1 MAQLL
6 STSPVAVE
14 QILNSIS
21 LGLILVD
28 AEQRIC
34 LWNGWIERHSGVAAE
49 QALGRQISEAFEEL
63 PSRAILTAISN
74 TLNYGL
80 PVVLSNALH
89 RSPLPLFD
97 RSEQDDEKKRIHQ
110 SITITPLSAD
120 DGSRLCLIQVSDSS
134 TSIKREKILRT
145 HSEALKREATTD
157 SLTGIYNRRFFD
169 EHYKIAMGHAVRNN
183 VPLSIFMLDID
194 FFKEYNDSY
203 GHVAGDKT
211 LIQVAAALRKQLLR
225 ATDVLARFGGEE
237 FILMLPNMAPELAMQ
252 FAEKLRTAVWDL
264 NIPHI
269 NSRVGDRVS
278 ISIGFSNYHKHP
290 DVDQHMLLKC
300 ADAALYEAK
309 KTGRNRSHYLPL
321 QDFHVPSASIAES
334 ADSHDEG
341 LLS

>member
-1 MAQLL
+1 MVQFL

-28 AEQRIC
+28 AEQHVC
-34 LWNGWIERHSGVAAE
+34 MWNGWIERHSGVVAE
-49 QALGRQISEAFEEL
+49 QALGRHISEVFEEL
-63 PSRAILTAISN
+63 PSRAILNAISN

-89 RSPLPLFD
+89 RSPLPLFERVEHD
-97 RSEQDDEKKRIHQ
+97 EEKKRIHQ
-110 SITITPLSAD
+110 SITITPLHAD

-169 EHYKIAMGHAVRNN
+169 EHFKIAMGHAVRHN

-203 GHVAGDKT
+203 GHVAGDKA
-211 LIQVAAALRKQLLR
+211 LIQVATALRKQLLR

-237 FILMLPNMAPELAMQ
+237 FILILPNMVPELAMQ
-252 FAEKLRTAVWDL
+252 FAEKLRCAVWDL

-290 DVDQHMLLKC
+290 DIDQHLLLKC
-300 ADAALYEAK
+300 ADAALYQAK
-309 KTGRNRSHYLPL
+309 KTGRNQSYYLPL
-321 QDFHVPSASIAES
+321 QDFQVSSASTMEPS
-334 ADSHDEG
+334 DSHDEG
-341 LLS
+341 LLN

>member
-6 STSPVAVE
+6 SPSPFAME
-14 QILNSIS
+14 QIFNSIS
-21 LGLILVD
+21 LGLIVLD
-28 AEQRIC
+28 AQQTVRM
-34 LWNGWIERHSGVAAE
+34 WNGWVERHTGIPANLAI
-49 QALGRQISEAFEEL
+49 GKHISEAFEEL
-63 PSRAILTAISN
+63 PSRAILNAITN

-89 RSPLPLFD
+89 RSPLPLFQRNEHEHD
-97 RSEQDDEKKRIHQ
+97 NEKNRIDQ
-110 SITITPLSAD
+110 SITITPIFAEY
-120 DGSRLCLIQVSDSS
+120 GERHCLIQISDST

-169 EHYKIAMGHAVRNN
+169 EHYKMALGHAVRHN
-183 VPLSIFMLDID
+183 VPLSVFMVDID
-194 FFKEYNDSY
+194 YFKEYNDSY
-203 GHVAGDKT
+203 GHVAGDKA

-237 FILMLPNMAPELAMQ
+237 FILMLPNMAPDSAML

-269 NSRVGDRVS
+269 NSRISQRISV
-278 ISIGFSNYHKHP
+278 SIGFSNFYKHP
-290 DVDQHMLLKC
+290 DVDANSLLKC

-309 KTGRNRSHYLPL
+309 KAGRNQSQYLPL
-321 QDFHVPSASIAES
+321 QHFNVQSMAPAGTLHKTASN
-334 ADSHDEG
+334 
-341 LLS
+341 